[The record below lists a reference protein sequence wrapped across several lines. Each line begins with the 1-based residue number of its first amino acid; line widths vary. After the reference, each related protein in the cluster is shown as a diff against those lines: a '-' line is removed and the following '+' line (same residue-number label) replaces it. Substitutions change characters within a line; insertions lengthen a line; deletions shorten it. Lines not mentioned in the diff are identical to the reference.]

1 MRKYSTANRRQQ
13 GGAMLVI
20 LFMTVIVTFFSAQLM
35 SMNVQANQTNTYEV
49 LSTQSYWAARS
60 VMEREVFSYFPN
72 DGSTARRC
80 PATNTRAVQIEA
92 FTGCDITVQCEP
104 NGEAVRLNTIAV
116 CAEQSYRVSRR
127 VEVEIRP

>member
-1 MRKYSTANRRQQ
+1 MRKSLIASNKQQ

-20 LFMTVIVTFFSAQLM
+20 LFMSVVVMFFSAQLM

-60 VMEREVFSYFPN
+60 AIEREVFSYFPN
-72 DGSTARRC
+72 DGSTENSC
-80 PATNTRAVQIEA
+80 PSFRSGTVTINE
-92 FTGCDITVQCEP
+92 FEGCEITVSCEP
-104 NGEAVRLNTIAV
+104 NGEAVRINSVAV